1 MTSWFEYTA
10 KVKKVVEEDVELI
23 LSAEDEIE
31 AEEKAIA
38 LLSGDDTV
46 RAKRFLVRFRHHH
59 IPEDIEL
66 TPVIYE
72 EDDGPRY
79 A

>member
-1 MTSWFEYTA
+1 MVVWFEYSA
-10 KVKKVVEEDVELI
+10 KVKKIVEEDVDLI
-23 LSAEDEIE
+23 LEAEDEVE

-46 RAKRFLVRFRHHH
+46 RAKRYHVRARHHH

-66 TPVIYE
+66 TPVRY
-72 EDDGPRY
+72 EDDGPQY